1 MLMKGQRR
9 MQKSMMVHAHCLSGR
24 FVLVRMAP
32 INFKCQSE
40 LRYRLRKPI
49 LPASLETTG
58 VISVEYR

>member
-1 MLMKGQRR
+1 
-9 MQKSMMVHAHCLSGR
+9 MMVHAHCLSGR